1 MSRPAPLIAL
11 LALMGA
17 TVLGACTGDSS
28 ETTTTTMASTTSSTT
43 TTIVEDTTTTMDTT
57 LPASEMTVEE
67 MCHTLALLYYSGT
80 YPTHAAD
87 GIRVVEFDDM
97 LPSEQSSYASFL
109 YLAPSVECPEYTDYA
124 LDIAYWLGY

>member
-11 LALMGA
+11 LALMIA
-17 TVLGACTGDSS
+17 TVVGGCTGDSS

-67 MCHTLALLYYSGT
+67 MCHTLALLFYSGT

-87 GIRVVEFDDM
+87 GIRVVEFEDM
-97 LPSEQSSYASFL
+97 LPSEQASYASFL

-124 LDIAYWLGY
+124 LDIAYGLGY

>member
-11 LALMGA
+11 LALMIA
-17 TVLGACTGDSS
+17 TVLGGCTGDSS

-43 TTIVEDTTTTMDTT
+43 TTTVEDTTTTMDTT